1 MVIGGRAGVENVENP
16 GCQGAGLALRWAVA
30 WMVAEHQ
37 WPWVGRPEG
46 WWASGAE
53 PQGMGAIGD
62 LGRGSPGWTLSTV
75 ALDAR
80 PEGRGRRLRSQRR
93 GVWLQ
98 VRQVGWPALGG
109 HRWLFVAPWGW

>member
-62 LGRGSPGWTLSTV
+62 LGRGHQDGPYPLWLWMPGLRAGGGGCAVRGGVFGCRS
-75 ALDAR
+75 
-80 PEGRGRRLRSQRR
+80 GRWGGLL
-93 GVWLQ
+93 W
-98 VRQVGWPALGG
+98 VGIAGCL
-109 HRWLFVAPWGW
+109 